1 MSPSAVPSETSH
13 DQFESG
19 LNLSLLGLGVEYP
32 PFLVGPEAL
41 ETLANRF
48 YPPSTALK
56 KVLSINRFTGIETR
70 SAIGDVDHPL
80 VNQPSAPSI
89 KQLNDLFL
97 KEGVRLSVN
106 ACRKAIREWGG
117 SVDEITHVVSTTC
130 TNSANPGFDHFV
142 VKQLGIKRSVEKI
155 LLHGIGCSGGMAA
168 MRTAAHLA
176 LGSTYRGKPAR
187 VLVLACEISSVL
199 VRSELDSINEEQKTR
214 VGVCLFSDCASA
226 AVVSNRV
233 GEEKGTRPV
242 YELLGWKHQIIDDTE
257 EDLGFDVDPLG
268 WKVVLTQRVP
278 TLAAAAVSPCFQD
291 LIQSVPEL
299 HNDSQPPIASEF
311 DWALH
316 PGGSLIITGV
326 EQAMKLTPEHFR
338 ASYEIYMKYGNSS
351 SATIISVLNKLRE
364 SKGKEHVVACAF
376 GPGIAL
382 EMMILRRRK
391 EASSANNVPEGNGAN
406 GVPNHIVKVS
416 SNGPVNGND
425 SAHMN
430 DDSVEKEDAA
440 VENGHP
446 ALNGTTDGAASS
458 DVYETLINGGSTAS
472 NIGPPNEGDGSTR
485 NLPVE
490 DLD

>member
-1 MSPSAVPSETSH
+1 MSPSAVAGGTSNNE
-13 DQFESG
+13 FESD
-19 LNLSLLGLGVEYP
+19 LNLSLVGLGVEYP

-48 YPPSTALK
+48 YPSSTALK
-56 KVLSINRFTGIETR
+56 KVLSINRFTGIDTR

-80 VNQPSAPSI
+80 VNQPKAPSI
-89 KQLNDLFL
+89 KELNDLFL

-106 ACRKAIREWGG
+106 ACKKAIKEWGG
-117 SVDEITHVVSTTC
+117 SVDDITHVVSTTC

-168 MRTAAHLA
+168 MRAAAHLA
-176 LGSTYRGKPAR
+176 LGSTYRGRPAR
-187 VLVLACEISSVL
+187 ILVMACEISSVL

-226 AVVSNRV
+226 AVISNGV
-233 GEEKGTRPV
+233 GEESGTGPV

-278 TLAAAAVSPCFQD
+278 TLASAAVSPCFQD

-299 HNDSQPPIASEF
+299 HKDSQLPIASDF

-326 EQAMKLTPEHFR
+326 EQAMNLTPEHFR

-364 SKGKEHVVACAF
+364 SEGKEHVVACAF

-391 EASSANNVPEGNGAN
+391 EASSEVDGSEQNGAN
-406 GVPNHIVKVS
+406 GAS
-416 SNGPVNGND
+416 SDDGGVLLNGAMNANGVAHTNGD
-425 SAHMN
+425 SIGRG
-430 DDSVEKEDAA
+430 DATL
-440 VENGHP
+440 ENGHP
-446 ALNGTTDGAASS
+446 ATNGTTHGAALSGTDETVVNGASTTSS
-458 DVYETLINGGSTAS
+458 TGSPREGNGSH
-472 NIGPPNEGDGSTR
+472 P

>member
-1 MSPSAVPSETSH
+1 MSPSAVPTATTH
-13 DQFESG
+13 NQFEND

-48 YPPSTALK
+48 YPPSPALK
-56 KVLSINRFTGIETR
+56 KVLSINRYTGIETR

-80 VNQPSAPSI
+80 VNQPNAPSI
-89 KQLNDLFL
+89 KELNGLFRE
-97 KEGVRLSVN
+97 EGVRLSVN
-106 ACRKAIREWGG
+106 ACEKAMREWGG

-142 VKQLGIKRSVEKI
+142 VKQLGINSSVEKI

-176 LGSTYRGKPAR
+176 LGSSYRGKPAR
-187 VLVLACEISSVL
+187 ILIVACEISSVL

-226 AVVSNRV
+226 AILSNGV
-233 GEEKGTRPV
+233 GEEHGSRPV

-268 WKVVLTQRVP
+268 WKVILTQRVP
-278 TLAAAAVSPCFQD
+278 TLASAAVSPCFQN
-291 LIQSVPEL
+291 LVQSIPEL
-299 HNDSQPPIASEF
+299 QNDTQPPTASDF

-326 EQAMKLTPEHFR
+326 EQAMKLTPEHLR
-338 ASYEIYMKYGNSS
+338 ASYEIYMQYGNSS

-364 SKGKEHVVACAF
+364 SEGKEHVVACAF

-382 EMMILRRRK
+382 EMMVLRRQT
-391 EASSANNVPEGNGAN
+391 EASPPMNGLEINGAN
-406 GVPNHIVKVS
+406 DVS
-416 SNGPVNGND
+416 SQNGTAPHDGEMNGNGISHTNGD
-425 SAHMN
+425 
-430 DDSVEKEDAA
+430 VDAKDM
-440 VENGHP
+440 GS
-446 ALNGTTDGAASS
+446 TI
-458 DVYETLINGGSTAS
+458 INGSSTVNDVGAS
-472 NIGPPNEGDGSTR
+472 NCDQSSSSG
-485 NLPVE
+485 LPVE
-490 DLD
+490 GLD